1 MLLDIARETT
11 KKDTAQHL
19 DLAHSV
25 RYVHIYSLH
34 LCRAP
39 TYTVWARCVWA
50 EKKTYVTLD
59 IGCQRQYR
67 SCQWISIM
75 VFGYCFRKVCIYSTH
90 THIICL
96 MCPHVDIGGK
106 YKKKTVWERRNIYRK
121 LWKFVY
127 CWATDIMRIYTPTKT
142 EAAHVY
148 DQWSVTDINGGYWK
162 IL

>member
-106 YKKKTVWERRNIYRK
+106 YKKKNSMRK
-121 LWKFVY
+121 KEYISKIVKICLLLGY
-127 CWATDIMRIYTPTKT
+127 GHHADIHTD
-142 EAAHVY
+142 
-148 DQWSVTDINGGYWK
+148 QNWSRSCLRPMKCHWY
-162 IL
+162 